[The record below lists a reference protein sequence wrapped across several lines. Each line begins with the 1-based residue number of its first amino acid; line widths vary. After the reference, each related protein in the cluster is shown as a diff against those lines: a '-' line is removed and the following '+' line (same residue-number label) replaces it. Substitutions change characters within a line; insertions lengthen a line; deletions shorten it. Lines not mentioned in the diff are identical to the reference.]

1 MSPAPTHIIR
11 IGENDQNG
19 TAIELDAVTAAALQ
33 RTGLVQVTVADPQR
47 WLLQTCGSV
56 GAVRVGDLEVTVTP
70 KVGITRLLFLLG
82 YATNPGFRPGEVS
95 GADDVDLL
103 PAVAETLCRHVERA
117 LGTGVLQG
125 YQIRDEALTVIR
137 GRLRLSDQ
145 FARHPGSLL
154 PLEVTYDEY
163 SRDIAENQILRAAI
177 RRMRTVPRIPQG
189 TRMRLAHL
197 DGRLDGVRPLIP
209 GSPLP
214 RWQVTRLNHRYQP
227 ALRLAELVLAHQS
240 VEVNSGSLP
249 VAAFV
254 VDMAKVFEDF
264 VTTAFT
270 EALKQR
276 PGRTRAQLTKS
287 LDRKDRVRIR
297 PDIVHTVDDVPRIII
312 DAKYKMQ
319 EGGNNAD
326 YYQMLAYCTALNV
339 AMGWLIYAQGD
350 PAPAVAII
358 RNTGITVIA
367 QPLDLTSP
375 PKSLLEQIGLLAN
388 RAWEN
393 SDSRVAQVAM

>member
-11 IGENDQNG
+11 IGENDQDG

-33 RTGLVQVTVADPQR
+33 RTGLVQVTAAGPQR

-56 GAVRVGDLEVTVTP
+56 GAVRVGDLEVTVIP

-82 YATNPGFRPGEVS
+82 YATNPGFRPSEVS
-95 GADDVDLL
+95 GADDTDLL

-117 LGTGVLQG
+117 LGAGVLQG
-125 YQIRDEALTVIR
+125 YQVCDEALTVIR
-137 GRLRLSDQ
+137 GRLRLGDQ

-163 SRDIAENQILRAAI
+163 STDIVENQILRAAI

-189 TRMRLAHL
+189 TRMRLACL
-197 DGRLDGVRPLIP
+197 NGRLDGVRPLIP
-209 GSPLP
+209 GAPLP

-240 VEVNSGSLP
+240 VEVNSGGLP
-249 VAAFV
+249 GAAFV
-254 VDMAKVFEDF
+254 VDMAKIFEDF

-270 EALKQR
+270 EALKRR
-276 PGRTRAQLTKS
+276 PGRTHAQLTKS

-297 PDIVHTVDDVPRIII
+297 PDLVHTVNEVPRIII

-319 EGGNNAD
+319 KGSNNAD
-326 YYQMLAYCTALNV
+326 YYQMLAYCTALSV

-350 PAPAVAII
+350 PAPAVASI

-375 PKSLLEQIGLLAN
+375 PKILLDQIGLLAN

-393 SDSRVAQVAM
+393 NDPQVA